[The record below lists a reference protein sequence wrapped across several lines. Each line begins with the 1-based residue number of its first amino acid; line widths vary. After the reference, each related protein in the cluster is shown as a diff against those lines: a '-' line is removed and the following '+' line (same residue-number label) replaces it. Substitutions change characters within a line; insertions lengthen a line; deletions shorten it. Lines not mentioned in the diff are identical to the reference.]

1 MQWEALN
8 QLNREM
14 IREKIMYSNRFAQL
28 MGDSLRDDLTDH
40 QAALISLCIVHADDA
55 HLGRYVRE
63 IFTTRVYQIIDKEI
77 ALYQPDATDCERPV
91 E

>member
-1 MQWEALN
+1 MELEAVN
-8 QLNREM
+8 QLSREM
-14 IREKIMYSNRFAQL
+14 IREKVMYSNRFAQL

-77 ALYQPDATDCERPV
+77 ASYQPNVDDCTPGA
-91 E
+91 